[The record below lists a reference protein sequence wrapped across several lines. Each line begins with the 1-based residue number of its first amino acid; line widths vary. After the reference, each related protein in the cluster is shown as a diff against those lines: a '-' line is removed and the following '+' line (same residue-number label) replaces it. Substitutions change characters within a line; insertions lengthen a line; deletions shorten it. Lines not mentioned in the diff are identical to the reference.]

1 MQSRFS
7 LSKTRLFWLLASVYL
22 CTWGRENWG
31 NTWNLFFFFL
41 TYCMPIGSSLTAARR
56 FCGDYEKK
64 HIGFLP
70 YVGSKENQGVTQ
82 LGCLTNRLT
91 LEQEKDIQWYKSAHI
106 PSIFSNQQ
114 YFLLVQQYTFQDET
128 CQFWSEQIMNS
139 HWLLFFFSSKK
150 QCHIS

>member
-1 MQSRFS
+1 MKP
-7 LSKTRLFWLLASVYL
+7 L
-22 CTWGRENWG
+22 
-31 NTWNLFFFFL
+31 FFFL

-128 CQFWSEQIMNS
+128 CQF
-139 HWLLFFFSSKK
+139 
-150 QCHIS
+150 

>member
-1 MQSRFS
+1 MNSAFG
-7 LSKTRLFWLLASVYL
+7 LGDTRVRYELGRKCNQDSVLAKQDYFDSQPL
-22 CTWGRENWG
+22 CTFAPGAEKTEG
-31 NTWNLFFFFL
+31 IHETSFFFFL

-128 CQFWSEQIMNS
+128 CQF
-139 HWLLFFFSSKK
+139 
-150 QCHIS
+150 